1 MPGRSVR
8 AVRVRQNPLAWFYRW
23 ALGRPLNGAARTN
36 ASFLHPATKNESGY
50 FHPMFWHRS
59 AQWRVAV
66 FRWAV
71 TVWFILAIW
80 GRATGDWVTPIIF
93 AIMVATPFLYYWLPK
108 LYDIRHYRS
117 IVFPMAKALGPLMGI
132 DKTPAGMYIDVNR
145 TFVKRIEG
153 HPATI
158 AIPHSLAGQV
168 GVRRNMMEAV
178 YQVLATNEH
187 ELTLQ
192 WMFFGPK
199 PKLVCEWAPAP
210 PPFVDME
217 LAVSTLREL
226 KPSQVFIGFG
236 RRSEPIL
243 VDLDNESPHLMES
256 MGTGAGK
263 SALARSIV
271 AQLLHN
277 GAHVVSLDIKRIS
290 HKWLESIPRNVKYAK
305 NIADIHDLCLYLGE
319 ELDRRNAIA
328 DAGNDVGPPLIAL
341 VEEMNMLTNR
351 LKAYWQDIREKGEP
365 KNSPAIRAL
374 NELLFAGRAVKMHAI
389 LIGQYLTA
397 NSVGGT
403 EARENL
409 GYRLMGRYSPQSWR
423 NLAGDIPMPP
433 PSRHPG
439 RIQVISEGI
448 ARECQ
453 TLFMTDSEAIAWATS
468 NAGLMIPPNSS
479 SGPGMNGL
487 IVPRRNWKDN
497 AEEIKIDGLAKLL
510 REMNTGTESGT

>member
-8 AVRVRQNPLAWFYRW
+8 AIRVKQNPIAWTYRYL
-23 ALGRPLNGAARTN
+23 LGRPINGAARTN
-36 ASFLHPATKNESGY
+36 ASFFHPATKNESGY

-66 FRWAV
+66 FRWSLIA
-71 TVWFILAIW
+71 WIGLFCY
-80 GRATGDWVTPIIF
+80 GKATGDLITAVTF
-93 AIMVATPFLYYWLPK
+93 SAILLTPYLYYWLPR
-108 LYDIRHYRS
+108 LYDVRQYRT
-117 IVFPMAKALGPLMGI
+117 IVFPMANALGPTMGI
-132 DKTPAGMYIDVNR
+132 DKTPASNYIDVNR
-145 TFVKRIEG
+145 QFVRRIEG

-158 AIPHSLAGQV
+158 RIPHSLAGQP
-168 GVRRNMMEAV
+168 GIRRNMNDAILNI
-178 YQVLATNEH
+178 LATNEH
-187 ELTLQ
+187 ELNIA

-199 PKLVCEWAPAP
+199 PHIELDWAPAP
-210 PPFVDME
+210 PPFVDMAMAME
-217 LAVSTLREL
+217 TLAIA
-226 KPSQVFIGFG
+226 KPSQVFIGYG

-277 GAHVVSLDIKRIS
+277 GATVVSLDIKRIS
-290 HKWLESIPRNVKYAK
+290 HKWLESVPNVKFAK
-305 NIADIHDLCLYLGE
+305 NIADIHDLCLYVGE

-328 DAGNDVGPPLIAL
+328 DHGNDVGPRFIVL

-351 LKAYWQDIREKGEP
+351 LKAYWQDIKERGEP

-374 NELLFAGRAVKMHAI
+374 NELLFAGRAVRMHAI

-409 GYRLMGRYSPQSWR
+409 GYRLMGRYSPQSWK

-453 TLFMTDSEAIAWATS
+453 TFFMTDSEAIAWATT
-468 NAGLMIPPNSS
+468 NS
-479 SGPGMNGL
+479 GL
-487 IVPRRNWKDN
+487 IVPRHSSSQNGQNTKPSPRRNWKDG
-497 AEEIKIDGLAKLL
+497 AEEIQIDGLANIL
-510 REMNTGTESGT
+510 REMNTGTESDM